1 MNTPTESVPR
11 RSTSTTLTCE
21 AHGGPNGGK
30 AIFTLG
36 NAEKLIC
43 KSGVT
48 LPIEVDV
55 PAGHKVSFEIVYE
68 GAHPSESENDVVA
81 TAQFV
86 DNEEGEFETTES
98 ELTSIEVKL
107 EAVFVAPE
115 NSRQDRHVYGVG
127 EKVRFSVLPL
137 LPSIRLSVDK
147 KDVSDQVT
155 FYDTFSGER
164 EIFASGDIIY
174 ICAAAGGQA
183 DIVVVFEGVVY
194 QPDMQ
199 IVEPEYVLTPEA
211 FGSGSFSL
219 GEVGMGCLTTKNYIG
234 PMNVSFKGVRFL
246 EVPCTNVVPPIGY
259 YATTNYTGFLSH
271 TIDAGAGVL
280 HTLKDGNYWTVDE
293 AGRDAPYENWSAGRM
308 EWKIPIGWRRF
319 RYENENYV
327 EALDCDYEIYK
338 DDNSR
343 KLLIGNR
350 EDLYKQIYV
359 IDERGTASVSKF
371 GYRLSRSRWLP
382 SGTVEKE

>member
-1 MNTPTESVPR
+1 
-11 RSTSTTLTCE
+11 
-21 AHGGPNGGK
+21 
-30 AIFTLG
+30 
-36 NAEKLIC
+36 
-43 KSGVT
+43 
-48 LPIEVDV
+48 
-55 PAGHKVSFEIVYE
+55 
-68 GAHPSESENDVVA
+68 
-81 TAQFV
+81 
-86 DNEEGEFETTES
+86 
-98 ELTSIEVKL
+98 
-107 EAVFVAPE
+107 
-115 NSRQDRHVYGVG
+115 
-127 EKVRFSVLPL
+127 
-137 LPSIRLSVDK
+137 
-147 KDVSDQVT
+147 
-155 FYDTFSGER
+155 
-164 EIFASGDIIY
+164 
-174 ICAAAGGQA
+174 
-183 DIVVVFEGVVY
+183 
-194 QPDMQ
+194 
-199 IVEPEYVLTPEA
+199 
-211 FGSGSFSL
+211 
-219 GEVGMGCLTTKNYIG
+219 MGCFTTKNYIG

-271 TIDAGAGVL
+271 TIDAGAGIL

-327 EALDCDYEIYK
+327 EALDCDYEIYN